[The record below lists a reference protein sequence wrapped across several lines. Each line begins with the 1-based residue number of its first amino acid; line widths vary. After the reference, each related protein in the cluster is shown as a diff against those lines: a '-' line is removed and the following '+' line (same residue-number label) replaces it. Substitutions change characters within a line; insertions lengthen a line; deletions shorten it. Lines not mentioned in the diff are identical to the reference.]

1 MEEKLAKLEKALNN
15 FISDNLDSEDKE
27 VILNSLR
34 QNLFDLRREVI
45 INSLSFYWQG
55 CLGLANV

>member
-34 QNLFDLRREVI
+34 QNLFDLRRENAI
-45 INSLSFYWQG
+45 KNQNIEAYQTRSK
-55 CLGLANV
+55 

>member
-15 FISDNLDSEDKE
+15 FIADNLDSEDKE

-34 QNLFDLRREVI
+34 QNLFDLRRENAI
-45 INSLSFYWQG
+45 KNQNIEAYQTRSK
-55 CLGLANV
+55 